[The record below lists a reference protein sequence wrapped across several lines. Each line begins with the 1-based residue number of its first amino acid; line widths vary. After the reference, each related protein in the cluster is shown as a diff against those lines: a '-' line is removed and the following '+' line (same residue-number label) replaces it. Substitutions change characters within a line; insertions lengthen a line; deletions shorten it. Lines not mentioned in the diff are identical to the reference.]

1 MNEEDFVERDINW
14 VRLKDVTLSYNV
26 PKSFLE
32 SKVKAIKSLSLFV
45 TGTDLFLITNYRGLD
60 PVILGNNA
68 AVLGS
73 GSAGMDYGNFPLP
86 LGINFGL
93 KVGF

>member
-1 MNEEDFVERDINW
+1 EEDFVEKNINW
-14 VRLKDVTLSYNV
+14 VRLKDVTLSYRFS
-26 PKSFLE
+26 KSFLDAHL
-32 SKVKAIKSLSLFV
+32 KTIKNLSIF
-45 TGTDLFLITNYRGLD
+45 TTATDLFLLTNYRGLD

-68 AVLGS
+68 AVSGS

-86 LGINFGL
+86 MGINFGI